1 MECSDTLRGLIKQR
15 FKPLLDKFEIG
26 SLDDIGAGADVSHLK
41 GNCTVIGELHPDSQR
56 YFDFHHSA
64 RDTWENVNDRELEMG
79 AAAMAS
85 FVYLID
91 KYGLGK

>member
-1 MECSDTLRGLIKQR
+1 M
-15 FKPLLDKFEIG
+15 DKFEIG
-26 SLDDIGAGADVSHLK
+26 SLDDIGSGADVGYLQ
-41 GNCTVIGELHPDSQR
+41 GNAKLLAELHPDSQR
-56 YFDFHHSA
+56 YFDFHHNA

-91 KYGLGK
+91 KYGLDGE

>member
-1 MECSDTLRGLIKQR
+1 VV
-15 FKPLLDKFEIG
+15 LDNDG
-26 SLDDIGAGADVSHLK
+26 CGADVKPLQ
-41 GNCTVIGELHPDSQR
+41 GACQLLAELHSDSQR
-56 YFDFHHSA
+56 YFDFHHNA